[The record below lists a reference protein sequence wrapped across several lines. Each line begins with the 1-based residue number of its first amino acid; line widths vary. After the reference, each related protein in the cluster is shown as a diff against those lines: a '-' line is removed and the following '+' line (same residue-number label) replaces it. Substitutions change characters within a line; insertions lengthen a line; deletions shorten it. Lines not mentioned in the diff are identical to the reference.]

1 MLAISVQKKIPEL
14 VPLLKNSS
22 SSQEFFDAHLS
33 RKRHRVYH
41 SIVGNLQNYILAATE
56 QAAVESL
63 VGPIEQVYRFHRL
76 LVGEQLIHSK
86 SYRSMTRRNNYTVEF
101 EPGSGNPSSCFKSR
115 LISGSG
121 YPSPCFISRLI
132 CSVQILQFQMNIY
145 IYVHH
150 HWPTLNKIIILHGY
164 LTFCPFTLASR
175 LLSSPPMVAMV
186 LQRLTAKR
194 VHQKN

>member
-1 MLAISVQKKIPEL
+1 MYAASYETFNLHCLLYLTERVIDLGPLWTHSCFCFEDFNAELRSLFRGTQSTEEQIVLAISVQKKIPEL

-86 SYRSMTRRNNYTVEF
+86 SYKSMTRRNNYTVEF
-101 EPGSGNPSSCFKSR
+101 KPKIGRASCR
-115 LISGSG
+115 E
-121 YPSPCFISRLI
+121 
-132 CSVQILQFQMNIY
+132 
-145 IYVHH
+145 
-150 HWPTLNKIIILHGY
+150 
-164 LTFCPFTLASR
+164 
-175 LLSSPPMVAMV
+175 
-186 LQRLTAKR
+186 R
-194 VHQKN
+194 V